1 MPSSNANLFMV
12 DIEGTKLSEI
22 EREIAQQ
29 PSVGSVILFTRNF
42 INPTQ
47 LEKLIQEIRE
57 TNPNIFIAVD
67 HEGGFVQRFLRQG
80 FRSLPAARVYGDVYN
95 LNPEI
100 GIKLAKQYG
109 EIMAKDLM
117 AYGIDL
123 SLAPVLDIHD
133 ISPVVAYLDRAFH
146 HEPDVVV
153 ALAGAFIEGMN
164 TAGMPAVGKHFPGH
178 GTVAFD
184 SHTAMPISSAS
195 IDELKSKDLK
205 PFRELIKKGLL
216 SAVMPAH
223 ITYKAVDA
231 NKPAGF
237 SNIWLQ
243 EILRDELK
251 FNNLVLSDCLSMT
264 GADIGNLTTRAEEAL
279 KAGCDMLIVCHQPR
293 KVLLELVQSL
303 SFTQAAESAERINHF
318 KGQML
323 RFSQTEKNQIKPS
336 LAVPL
341 FGQEGEIISVSKNS
355 EYNTTK
361 TI

>member
-12 DIEGTKLSEI
+12 DIEGTELSEI
-22 EREIAQQ
+22 EREILQQ
-29 PSVGSVILFTRNF
+29 PKVGSVILFTRNF
-42 INPTQ
+42 INPAQ

-67 HEGGFVQRFLRQG
+67 HEGGFIQRFVRQG
-80 FRSLPAARVYGDVYN
+80 FRSLPAARIYGDVYD
-95 LNPEI
+95 LNPET
-100 GIKLAKQYG
+100 GIRLARQYG

-123 SLAPVLDIHD
+123 SLAPVLDVHD
-133 ISPVVAYLDRAFH
+133 ISPVIAYLDRAFH
-146 HEPDVVV
+146 HDPDVVV
-153 ALAGAFIEGMN
+153 VLAVAFIEGMN

-178 GTVAFD
+178 GSVASD
-184 SHTAMPISSAS
+184 SHTTLPDSHAS

-223 ITYKAVDA
+223 VTYKAVDA
-231 NKPAGF
+231 SKPAGF
-237 SNIWLQ
+237 SSIWLQ
-243 EILRDELK
+243 EILRNELNFK
-251 FNNLVLSDCLSMT
+251 SLILSDCLSMT

-293 KVLLELVQSL
+293 KVLLELVQTL
-303 SFTQAAESAERINHF
+303 NVTQSAESAERISHF
-318 KGQML
+318 RNQML
-323 RFSQTEKNQIKPS
+323 RFSPTEKNQIKPS
-336 LAVPL
+336 LAVTS
-341 FGQEGEIISVSKNS
+341 FGQEGELISAGKNK